1 MDLKKI
7 KTKLTEIWID
17 HEGFLN
23 LKPIDGAELDLNE
36 VKICFEV
43 YKKLGVGPHNK
54 VLELIDARDGTM
66 TIEGR
71 SYAAEIGGD
80 YFIAAAIISNS
91 LAVRIVVNFFNTLYT
106 NIVPFKMFATEE
118 DARKWLRT
126 FIKE

>member
-1 MDLKKI
+1 MDIKKI

-17 HEGFLN
+17 DEGFLN
-23 LKPIDGAELDLNE
+23 LKPMEGAELDLNE

-43 YKKLGVGPHNK
+43 YKELGVGPHNK

-106 NIVPFKMFATEE
+106 NTVPFKMFAMEE
-118 DARKWLRT
+118 DAREWLRT